1 MKNREQH
8 ELWLKAINRVNA
20 DGSPWVP
27 HIKKEVICS
36 DHFVRGKP
44 KPSRN
49 DPDYVPSIFHS
60 GPRPFW
66 EKPKTPRDCA
76 RFDRLMK
83 RRMAA
88 SRVRTPTTADELDS
102 PSEMSSEI
110 PDIKVSP
117 VQGGDLALHVQHD
130 TLSQEIDFDLTGNS
144 LEQPTESLYEAQKPI
159 VSIPNG
165 LLLKPMTPR
174 DCAQFDCLM
183 KMRMAAS
190 TASAAATTMAPS
202 ADELDSPSEMSSMI
216 ADIKASSVQGG
227 NLALHEQQDTLS
239 QEIDFEVTLNSLE
252 QPANS
257 LYGVQKPIVSVPK
270 KLSNRLLLKKVEP
283 SIVLGLNLKPV
294 SPTDI
299 THLVKKKGIKSDP
312 EAMTDIPPK
321 SKNFLDDSLLDG
333 NKADENM
340 MVPPLVEY
348 EDTASQTSSERPDA
362 DGVSK
367 CRPETS
373 PVQAADMAMHE
384 QVDTFAQVI
393 DSNFSMTSP
402 RQPPIFSLPSM
413 KSEYKKAKENMVQ
426 LEDDE
431 DTAFFKYM
439 ATLTRRM
446 EKQDKRAFFR
456 EIQDILPKYER
467 GRGH

>member
-1 MKNREQH
+1 M
-8 ELWLKAINRVNA
+8 
-20 DGSPWVP
+20 
-27 HIKKEVICS
+27 
-36 DHFVRGKP
+36 
-44 KPSRN
+44 
-49 DPDYVPSIFHS
+49 
-60 GPRPFW
+60 
-66 EKPKTPRDCA
+66 
-76 RFDRLMK
+76 
-83 RRMAA
+83 
-88 SRVRTPTTADELDS
+88 
-102 PSEMSSEI
+102 
-110 PDIKVSP
+110 
-117 VQGGDLALHVQHD
+117 
-130 TLSQEIDFDLTGNS
+130 
-144 LEQPTESLYEAQKPI
+144 
-159 VSIPNG
+159 
-165 LLLKPMTPR
+165 
-174 DCAQFDCLM
+174 
-183 KMRMAAS
+183 
-190 TASAAATTMAPS
+190 
-202 ADELDSPSEMSSMI
+202 
-216 ADIKASSVQGG
+216 
-227 NLALHEQQDTLS
+227 
-239 QEIDFEVTLNSLE
+239 
-252 QPANS
+252 
-257 LYGVQKPIVSVPK
+257 
-270 KLSNRLLLKKVEP
+270 KKVEP

-393 DSNFSMTSP
+393 DSNFSMTCP

-413 KSEYKKAKENMVQ
+413 KSEYTKNKENMVQ

-439 ATLTRRM
+439 VTLTRQM
-446 EKQDKRAFFR
+446 EKQDKRSFFR
-456 EIQDILPKYER
+456 EIQDILLKYER
-467 GRGH
+467 GRAH